1 MFFMDVAGV
10 DVNDFYTC
18 YRLIVQGTL
27 PFALLIAV
35 D

>member
-1 MFFMDVAGV
+1 MDVAGV

-18 YRLIVQGTL
+18 YRLIVQGTP
-27 PFALLIAV
+27 PFAFLIAE